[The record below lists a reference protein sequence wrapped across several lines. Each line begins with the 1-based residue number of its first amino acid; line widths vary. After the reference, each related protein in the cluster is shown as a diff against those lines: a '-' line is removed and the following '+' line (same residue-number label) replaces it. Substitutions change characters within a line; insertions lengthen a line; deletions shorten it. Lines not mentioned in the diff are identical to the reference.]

1 MSHNIMTK
9 IVEIDSS
16 AFIHTRNIRSLSIE
30 MFRDSKN
37 LSPPIMNDIF
47 TQKSNS
53 RYNLRQFLN
62 FPDHSWIQYT
72 TEAKVFHF

>member
-16 AFIHTRNIRSLSIE
+16 AFIHMRYIRPLSIE

-37 LSPPIMNDIF
+37 LSPHIMNDIF
-47 TQKSNS
+47 TQKNNS

-62 FPDHSWIQYT
+62 FPDHS
-72 TEAKVFHF
+72 

>member
-16 AFIHTRNIRSLSIE
+16 AFIHMRNIRSLSIE
-30 MFRDSKN
+30 MFHDSKN

-47 TQKSNS
+47 TQKNNS

-62 FPDHSWIQYT
+62 FPDHS
-72 TEAKVFHF
+72 

>member
-62 FPDHSWIQYT
+62 FPDHS
-72 TEAKVFHF
+72 

>member
-16 AFIHTRNIRSLSIE
+16 AFIHMRNIRSLSIE

-37 LSPPIMNDIF
+37 LSLPIMNDIF
-47 TQKSNS
+47 TQKNNS

-62 FPDHSWIQYT
+62 FPDHS
-72 TEAKVFHF
+72 

>member
-16 AFIHTRNIRSLSIE
+16 AFIHMRNIRSLSIE

-47 TQKSNS
+47 TQKNNS

-62 FPDHSWIQYT
+62 FPDHS
-72 TEAKVFHF
+72 